1 MTAIT
6 EVVEGWT
13 SPLEFTLKQATSS
26 STGYDPIDLT
36 GMTVAIVL
44 KDGRGRTV
52 ASSTSGVS
60 VTSSTGGVVQ
70 YAPQATDFSAAR
82 SPYRVRFKLTDGGG
96 LIVYHPNTDEALITV
111 NTP

>member
-13 SPLEFTLKQATSS
+13 SPMEFTLKLATSS
-26 STGYDPIDLT
+26 STSYSPMDLT
-36 GMTVAIVL
+36 GLTVAIVL

-52 ASSTSGVS
+52 NSSTTGVS
-60 VTSSTGGVVQ
+60 VVSSTGGTVQ
-70 YAPQATDFSAAR
+70 YAPTSSDFVAAR
-82 SPYRVRFKLTDGGG
+82 SPYRVRFKLTDSTGR
-96 LIVYHPNTDEALITV
+96 IAYHPNTDESLITV